1 MSYRNPQQNVDTQ
14 SAQGIA
20 NLQRTVAGAFG
31 GIVQKEIADQKE
43 LAKKQAKLAEKREK
57 QIEADN
63 LMESEI
69 ALGIKKY
76 EVDNPAL
83 NIGESFGPLVD
94 SYSDIMS
101 TIRSGSVTDP
111 KEIAKLR
118 SQANDIL
125 TLPQRVGNMI
135 ESFSAVNTDIEETK
149 SRAGKM
155 GGLDLSTK
163 SEMIEHMAVLMN
175 EKPGKRETRIDY
187 KNGKYSAVFVITPKD
202 GKPQEYTE
210 EQLRKYLSGEQQ
222 GAQIIPD
229 ETENMSALA
238 ESYLTVE
245 DPATGKRVKSKSIYG
260 NPTTRT
266 IKANGQT
273 IVETYRPL
281 KRNGLIKG
289 AMGVIK
295 ANINAMDINQKVS
308 FMNNIVSPDNKE
320 YDLTNINSKESIEAL
335 ERGYGEHWLSK
346 FTDGDQVLSTSV
358 VKPEKPDKQNKK
370 DIAKSKNYELAK
382 KVIETSTDDLNFGAK
397 GYNTESQYEKIL
409 TFAGREELGITVER
423 INDEN
428 DKVQKIIVKS
438 LDNPRQ
444 EYVIDKGF
452 GDKRVKGILLKA
464 AEGSYTAEG
473 SDYENL
479 SDEEKFK
486 ELMKRYNK

>member
-20 NLQRTVAGAFG
+20 NLQKTVAGAFG

-63 LMESEI
+63 LMESEV

-83 NIGESFGPLVD
+83 NIGESFGPLID

-346 FTDGDQVLSTSV
+346 FTDGDQVLSTKV
-358 VKPEKPDKQNKK
+358 VKPEDSNKANSGAPYIQ
-370 DIAKSKNYELAK
+370 DIEKIQIPRLTRAES
-382 KVIETSTDDLNFGAK
+382 LNFDNYLDEGNVEGK
-397 GYNTESQYEKIL
+397 
-409 TFAGREELGITVER
+409 AGLI
-423 INDEN
+423 D
-428 DKVQKIIVKS
+428 
-438 LDNPRQ
+438 LDT
-444 EYVIDKGF
+444 YSK
-452 GDKRVKGILLKA
+452 
-464 AEGSYTAEG
+464 
-473 SDYENL
+473 NL
-479 SDEEKFK
+479 SDAGFLVTKAMSDASGRQMINVTFSREKGKNVTRTIYNDSSEKTVNKLLEEISGATDA
-486 ELMKRYNK
+486 LNPN

>member
-14 SAQGIA
+14 SGQAFA

-69 ALGIKKY
+69 ALGIKKH

-187 KNGKYSAVFVITPKD
+187 KDGKYSAVFVITPKD

-245 DPATGKRVKSKSIYG
+245 DAATGKRVKSKSIYG

-289 AMGVIK
+289 AMGMIK
-295 ANINAMDINQKVS
+295 TNIGLMSENQKVS

-346 FTDGDQVLSTSV
+346 FTDGDQVLSTKV
-358 VKPEKPDKQNKK
+358 VKPEDSNKANSGAPYIQ
-370 DIAKSKNYELAK
+370 DIEKIQIPRLTRAES
-382 KVIETSTDDLNFGAK
+382 LNFDNYLDEGNVEGK
-397 GYNTESQYEKIL
+397 
-409 TFAGREELGITVER
+409 AGLI
-423 INDEN
+423 D
-428 DKVQKIIVKS
+428 
-438 LDNPRQ
+438 LDT
-444 EYVIDKGF
+444 YSK
-452 GDKRVKGILLKA
+452 
-464 AEGSYTAEG
+464 
-473 SDYENL
+473 NL
-479 SDEEKFK
+479 SDAGFLVTKAMSDASGRQMINVTFSREKGKNVTRTIYNDSSEKTVNKLLEEISGATDA
-486 ELMKRYNK
+486 LNPN

>member
-14 SAQGIA
+14 SGQAFA

-31 GIVQKEIADQKE
+31 GIVQQEVAEQKE

-57 QIEADN
+57 QIAADN

-187 KNGKYSAVFVITPKD
+187 KDGKYSAVFVITPKD

-238 ESYLTVE
+238 ESYLTVK
-245 DPATGKRVKSKSIYG
+245 DAATGKRVKSKSIYG

-289 AMGVIK
+289 AMGMIK
-295 ANINAMDINQKVS
+295 TNIGLMSENQKVS

-358 VKPEKPDKQNKK
+358 VKPEDSNKANSGAPYIQ
-370 DIAKSKNYELAK
+370 DIK
-382 KVIETSTDDLNFGAK
+382 KIQIPRLTRAESLNFDNYLDEGNVEGK
-397 GYNTESQYEKIL
+397 
-409 TFAGREELGITVER
+409 AGLI
-423 INDEN
+423 D
-428 DKVQKIIVKS
+428 
-438 LDNPRQ
+438 LDT
-444 EYVIDKGF
+444 YSK
-452 GDKRVKGILLKA
+452 
-464 AEGSYTAEG
+464 
-473 SDYENL
+473 NL
-479 SDEEKFK
+479 SDAGFLVTKAMSDASGRQMINVTFSREKGKNVTRTIYNDSSEKTVNKLLEEISGATDA
-486 ELMKRYNK
+486 LNPN